1 MRLKEISVEDYNYQL
16 PEHKIAK
23 YPLERREN
31 AKLLIYNAGEIQQD
45 IFKNIPDYLS
55 DNQLMIFNDAK
66 VISARLQ
73 FQKETGANIEVFCLE
88 PYQPADYNLAFQQ
101 KETVAWKGMVG
112 NLKKW
117 KTGPLK
123 KKLTVKGKFIDLA
136 VERLKKEGG
145 YVILQFKWNSKEVN
159 FSDILEHAGKV
170 PIPPYL
176 KRETEKIDQTRY
188 QTKYSRTKGS
198 VAAPTAGLH
207 FDEFTLN
214 KIKEK
219 NIPTEK
225 ITLHVG
231 AGTFRPVQTDDIRKH
246 EMHTEHFSVSLQTI
260 DNLINHKGKIL
271 AVGTT
276 TVRTLESLYWLG
288 VKLKSKGIEAETE
301 NFLHQWE
308 HTKLDNT
315 VTIEEALN
323 ELINYTKKNNNKT
336 FNGSTQIMIT
346 PGYQFKM
353 THSMITNFHQ
363 PKSTLL
369 MLIAAFIGDDW
380 EKVYDYALKNNF
392 RFLSYGDSSLLFPKE
407 QNFS

>member
-1 MRLKEISVEDYNYQL
+1 
-16 PEHKIAK
+16 
-23 YPLERREN
+23 
-31 AKLLIYNAGEIQQD
+31 
-45 IFKNIPDYLS
+45 
-55 DNQLMIFNDAK
+55 
-66 VISARLQ
+66 
-73 FQKETGANIEVFCLE
+73 
-88 PYQPADYNLAFQQ
+88 
-101 KETVAWKGMVG
+101 
-112 NLKKW
+112 
-117 KTGPLK
+117 
-123 KKLTVKGKFIDLA
+123 
-136 VERLKKEGG
+136 
-145 YVILQFKWNSKEVN
+145 
-159 FSDILEHAGKV
+159 
-170 PIPPYL
+170 
-176 KRETEKIDQTRY
+176 
-188 QTKYSRTKGS
+188 
-198 VAAPTAGLH
+198 
-207 FDEFTLN
+207 
-214 KIKEK
+214 
-219 NIPTEK
+219 
-225 ITLHVG
+225 
-231 AGTFRPVQTDDIRKH
+231 
-246 EMHTEHFSVSLQTI
+246 
-260 DNLINHKGKIL
+260 
-271 AVGTT
+271 VGTT